1 MGTSRMASA
10 LSAAACGAFAL
21 ALMGA
26 IAPLQAQ
33 KTDVVV
39 MTNGNRITGEVKDL
53 SHGTLDYSTDDMGRL
68 SIEWNHVVR
77 LSSSQTFEVTLKSG
91 QKLFGSLVEGAQDG
105 TLAISGAAVNTVP
118 VGQVVGIAPV
128 NQKFWHRFSG
138 SVDVGL
144 TYAKVNGNVQL
155 TSAGGV
161 RYRGPHI
168 DTQLQFSTYL
178 QDQTGS
184 DQVTEH
190 NVSIGAQRDLSL
202 RWSAGVSAQW
212 QQNDELNLALRTTL
226 GAVAMRTLV
235 ENNREEVRIPVGLV
249 VNQEKF
255 YSSDSSLTSLEAL
268 LGIDVAAYR
277 FDSPK
282 LDLSGLAN
290 VFPSLTEPGR
300 VRAQVEVRVKY
311 ELFHDFFLG
320 ARLSDSYD
328 SDPPESGAAKN
339 DVTTA
344 LTIGWSFNE

>member
-1 MGTSRMASA
+1 MGTSRVANA
-10 LSAAACGAFAL
+10 LTAAVYGGAAL

-39 MTNGNRITGEVKDL
+39 MTNGNRITGEVKGL

-68 SIEWNHVVR
+68 SIEWNKVVR
-77 LSSSQTFEVTLKSG
+77 LSSRQTFEVTLKSG

-105 TLAISGAAVNTVP
+105 TLALSGAAVNTVP
-118 VGQVVGIAPV
+118 VGEVVGIAPV
-128 NQKFWHRFSG
+128 DQKFWRRLSG
-138 SVDVGL
+138 SVDLGL

-155 TSAGGV
+155 TSAGGI
-161 RYRGPHI
+161 RYRESRF
-168 DTQLQFSTYL
+168 DASLQFSTYL
-178 QDQTGS
+178 QDQSGS

-190 NVSIGAQRDLSL
+190 NLSIGAQRDVGR
-202 RWSAGVSAQW
+202 RWSAGVLGQW
-212 QQNDELNLALRTTL
+212 QQNDELNLALRSTF

-235 ENNREEVRIPVGLV
+235 ENNREEIRIPVGLV
-249 VNQEKF
+249 VNLEKF

-282 LDLSGLAN
+282 LDLSGSARA
-290 VFPSLTEPGR
+290 FPSLTEAGR
-300 VRAQVEVRVKY
+300 VRAQVELRVKY